1 MCGEAEFLP
10 RRSSAKERVLHHSA
24 RHLRVQNRRRD
35 VGVIGIHGNTL
46 NTQDGVARKEN
57 LGLTRFGCFELV

>member
-1 MCGEAEFLP
+1 
-10 RRSSAKERVLHHSA
+10 
-24 RHLRVQNRRRD
+24 LRVQNRRRD